1 MDVEVDTKK
10 DNKEEEK
17 RKKEEEIK
25 DYIVQMQQE
34 ASQLPL
40 DQLKQK
46 IRAVEAQTMS
56 YKGEVNKM
64 NVDIKK
70 FNAKTKENKEKLKL
84 STGLPHLF
92 ATVSEIIELD
102 PPEERDVGSG
112 VKVEEQKQKTKCAI
126 LKTSLRSTRKPVA
139 L

>member
-1 MDVEVDTKK
+1 MDVEVDTTK

-40 DQLKQK
+40 EQLKQK

-56 YKGEVNKM
+56 YKGEVNNESK
-64 NVDIKK
+64 
-70 FNAKTKENKEKLKL
+70 
-84 STGLPHLF
+84 
-92 ATVSEIIELD
+92 
-102 PPEERDVGSG
+102 
-112 VKVEEQKQKTKCAI
+112 
-126 LKTSLRSTRKPVA
+126 
-139 L
+139 